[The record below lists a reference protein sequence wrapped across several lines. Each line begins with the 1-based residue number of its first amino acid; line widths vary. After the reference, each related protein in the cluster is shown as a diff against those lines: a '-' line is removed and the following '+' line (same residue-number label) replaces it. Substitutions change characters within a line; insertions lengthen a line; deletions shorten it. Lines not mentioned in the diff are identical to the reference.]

1 MFGESVSMLGTIFKY
16 WGKAEELTCHSLP
29 YHCMDVVAVAD
40 QWWEHSPSI
49 RRSFSQETGLSEEQ
63 TYAWVM
69 FFVAL
74 HDLGKFDIRFQM
86 KALDLAK
93 KTYKANLPKSIGGKS
108 YFHGDEGYT
117 WFVQESDSYFGDIER
132 QSWLQDW
139 FASVAGHHGTIP
151 THSEPNPP
159 PFVEESIKTQDSA
172 ARQEWIQELNHLF
185 LKPAGISFA
194 DIPLKNPPILLA
206 GFCSVCDWLGSNRDY
221 FEFQENSLS
230 QKDKN
235 GPSLK
240 DYFVIRKRKALKILE
255 DFGLLSH
262 INTKG
267 GMKALYP
274 KYNPQNIQVLID
286 KLFLQQS
293 LVIIEANTGSG
304 KTEASLA
311 YASKLLAQD
320 LADSLIFALPTQAT
334 ANAMLERL
342 ESVAGRIFGD
352 RDNVI
357 LAHGKRDSNEHF
369 KKMIERYKRSTSCQ
383 DDFEAGA
390 QCSEWLSSSRKR
402 SFLGQIAVTTVDQV
416 MLSAIRPLR
425 HYFVRSFGIGKGVLI
440 IDEIH
445 AYDAYMYGILEA
457 VIKQQKQA
465 GGSVILLSATLPAYQ
480 KQSLLK
486 AWGIETAINEQAY
499 PLILQATNND
509 VHAFK
514 LENQES
520 GQEKSVEIELW
531 KNDDCSIT
539 TKQLE
544 QIVHAAENGAKV
556 GIVCNLVDDAQ
567 RYAHILSQMTSVPV
581 DIFHSRYRYC
591 DRMDKE
597 KMVKDHYG
605 KDSPNEGR
613 ILIGTQVIEQSLDID
628 FDWLITFICPV
639 DLLFQRIGRLHRH
652 LKRRP
657 DSYKNPLCTVV
668 MPNIDN
674 LDLLENPKK
683 IYGLH
688 DHIYKNTRVLWRTQC
703 LLEQHSEIKFP
714 DAYREWIEC
723 VYDKD
728 TWENE
733 PESLTKL
740 HEEYEI
746 EQCASRFVSKGLTQA
761 NTYFRDSEGN
771 ASSLTREGEMN
782 LSVIPVME
790 ERRIRCFLDD
800 TPVPKSSDKYDR
812 EQLSQNSIGV
822 PSTWEVILPSPKY
835 GLHYL
840 LMMKTEDGWR
850 FDYEG
855 GYLLYT
861 QGRGLQRVKT

>member
-1 MFGESVSMLGTIFKY
+1 
-16 WGKAEELTCHSLP
+16 
-29 YHCMDVVAVAD
+29 MDVVAVAD
-40 QWWEHSPSI
+40 QWWEHSPNI
-49 RRSFSQETGLSEEQ
+49 RRSFSQGTGLSEEQ
-63 TYAWVM
+63 TYAWIM

-86 KALDLAK
+86 KALELAK
-93 KTYKANLPKSIGGKS
+93 ENYKADLPKNIGSKP

-117 WFVQESDSYFGDIER
+117 WFVQESDFYFGDIER
-132 QSWLQDW
+132 QSWLQNW

-159 PFVEESIKTQDSA
+159 PFVEELIKTQDCI
-172 ARQEWIQELNHLF
+172 ARQEWIQELSNLF
-185 LKPAGISFA
+185 LRPAGISFA
-194 DIPLKNPPILLA
+194 DIPLKSPPILLA

-221 FEFQENSLS
+221 FKFQENSSSL
-230 QKDKN
+230 KEN
-235 GPSLK
+235 YPSLK
-240 DYFVIRKRKALKILE
+240 DYFVIRKGKALEILE
-255 DFGLLSH
+255 NFGLLSH

-267 GMKALYP
+267 GMEALYP
-274 KYNPQNIQVLID
+274 EYNPQNIQLLID
-286 KLFLQQS
+286 KLFLKQS

-304 KTEASLA
+304 KTEAALA

-320 LADSLIFALPTQAT
+320 FADNIIFALPTQAT

-352 RDNVI
+352 RDNII

-369 KKMIERYKRSTSCQ
+369 KKMIERYKRSICSK

-402 SFLGQIAVTTVDQV
+402 VFLGQIAVTTVDQV

-486 AWGIETAINEQAY
+486 AWGIETAIDEQAY
-499 PLILQATNND
+499 PLILQAIDND
-509 VHAFK
+509 IHAFK
-514 LENQES
+514 LENNES
-520 GQEKSVEIELW
+520 CQKKRVEIELW

-567 RYAHILSQMTSVPV
+567 RYAHILSEMTSVPV

-591 DRMDKE
+591 DRMNKE
-597 KMVKDHYG
+597 KMVLDHYG
-605 KDSPNEGR
+605 KHSPNEGR
-613 ILIGTQVIEQSLDID
+613 ILVGTQVIEQSLDID
-628 FDWLITFICPV
+628 FDWLITFICPI
-639 DLLFQRIGRLHRH
+639 DLFFQRMGRLHRH
-652 LKRRP
+652 LKQRP

-668 MPNIDN
+668 VPNIDN
-674 LDLLENPKK
+674 LDLLDNPKK
-683 IYGLH
+683 VYGLH
-688 DHIYKNTRVLWRTQC
+688 NLIYENTRVLWRTQC
-703 LLEQHSEIKFP
+703 LLEQYSAIKFP
-714 DAYREWIEC
+714 KAYRDWIEL
-723 VYDKD
+723 VYDKGI
-728 TWENE
+728 WKNE

-740 HEEYEI
+740 HEEYELK
-746 EQCASRFVSKGLTQA
+746 QLASKFVSKGLTQA
-761 NTYFRDSEGN
+761 DTYFRDSEGN

-790 ERRIRCFLDD
+790 RNGLRCFLDG
-800 TPVPKSSDKYDR
+800 TPVPRSSEKYDR

-822 PSTWEVILPSPKY
+822 PSSWGAILPPSNKD

-840 LMMKTEDGWR
+840 PMLRTGEGWR
-850 FDYEG
+850 FDYDD

-861 QGRGLQRVKT
+861 QDRGLQRVKHEKL

>member
-1 MFGESVSMLGTIFKY
+1 
-16 WGKAEELTCHSLP
+16 
-29 YHCMDVVAVAD
+29 MDVVAVAD
-40 QWWEHSPSI
+40 QWWENSPNI

-86 KALDLAK
+86 KALELAK
-93 KTYKANLPKSIGGKS
+93 ENYKANLPKGIGSKS
-108 YFHGDEGYT
+108 YFHGDEGYK
-117 WFVQESDSYFGDIER
+117 WFIKESEIYFGDIER
-132 QSWLQDW
+132 QSWLQNW
-139 FASVAGHHGTIP
+139 FAAVAGHHGTIP
-151 THSEPNPP
+151 NHSEPNPP
-159 PFVEESIKTQDSA
+159 SFVDESIKIQDSV

-221 FEFQENSLS
+221 FEFQRSGS
-230 QKDKN
+230 
-235 GPSLK
+235 SLK
-240 DYFVIRKRKALKILE
+240 DYFIARKRKALHILE

-267 GMKALYP
+267 GMEALYP
-274 KYNPQNIQVLID
+274 KYTPQNIQVLID

-311 YASKLLAQD
+311 YASKLLALD
-320 LADSLIFALPTQAT
+320 LADSLIFALPTQTT
-334 ANAMLERL
+334 ANSMLKRL

-352 RDNVI
+352 RDNII

-480 KQSLLK
+480 KQLLLK
-486 AWGIETAINEQAY
+486 AWGIDTAIDEQAY
-499 PLILQATNND
+499 PLILQAVDND
-509 VHAFK
+509 VHAFT
-514 LENQES
+514 LDNDVS
-520 GQEKSVEIELW
+520 CQEKRVEIELW
-531 KNDDCSIT
+531 KNDDCIIM

-544 QIVHAAENGAKV
+544 QIVQAAENGAKV

-567 RYAHILSQMTSVPV
+567 RYAHILSEMTSVPV

-591 DRMDKE
+591 DRMNKE
-597 KMVKDHYG
+597 KMVLDYYG
-605 KDSPNEGR
+605 ENSFNEGR
-613 ILIGTQVIEQSLDID
+613 ILVGTQVIEQSLNID
-628 FDWLITFICPV
+628 FDWLITFICPI
-639 DLLFQRIGRLHRH
+639 DLLFQRIGRLHRF
-652 LKRRP
+652 LKQRP
-657 DSYKNPLCTVV
+657 NSYKIPLCTVV
-668 MPNIDN
+668 MPKIDN

-688 DHIYKNTRVLWRTQC
+688 NFIYENTRVLWRTQC
-703 LLEQHSEIKFP
+703 LLEQHSAIKFP
-714 DAYREWIEC
+714 NAYRDWIER
-723 VYDKD
+723 VYDKSA
-728 TWENE
+728 WENE

-740 HEEYEI
+740 HEKYEMD
-746 EQCASRFVSKGLTQA
+746 QQASNYASKELTRA
-761 NTYFRDSEGN
+761 DTYFIDSEGN

-790 ERRIRCFLDD
+790 KSGIRCFLDG
-800 TPVPKSSDKYDR
+800 TPVPRSSDKYDR

-822 PSTWEVILPSPKY
+822 PSSWESILPPQSKD

-840 LMMKTEDGWR
+840 LMVKTEYGWR

-861 QGRGLQRVKT
+861 QDRGLQRVKT

>member
-1 MFGESVSMLGTIFKY
+1 
-16 WGKAEELTCHSLP
+16 
-29 YHCMDVVAVAD
+29 MDVVAVAD
-40 QWWEHSPSI
+40 QWWEHSPNI

-63 TYAWVM
+63 TYAWIM

-93 KTYKANLPKSIGGKS
+93 ENYEANLPKSIGGKP
-108 YFHGDEGYT
+108 YFHGDEGYK
-117 WFVQESDSYFGDIER
+117 WFVKESDDYFGDIER
-132 QSWLQDW
+132 QTWLQNW

-159 PFVEESIKTQDSA
+159 PFVEEFIKTQDCI
-172 ARQEWIQELNHLF
+172 ARQEWIQELTHLF
-185 LKPAGISFA
+185 LEPAGLSFA
-194 DIPLKNPPILLA
+194 DIPMKYPSVLLA

-221 FEFQENSLS
+221 FEFQKFDPSLS
-230 QKDKN
+230 L
-235 GPSLK
+235 SLK
-240 DYFVIRKRKALKILE
+240 NYFVTRKRKALEILE

-262 INTKG
+262 INTRG
-267 GMKALYP
+267 GMETLYP
-274 KYNPQNIQVLID
+274 EYSPQNIQLLID

-352 RDNVI
+352 RDNII

-369 KKMIERYKRSTSCQ
+369 KKMIERYKRSIYCQ

-402 SFLGQIAVTTVDQV
+402 AFLGQIAVTTVDQV
-416 MLSAIRPLR
+416 MLSAIRPLH

-480 KQSLLK
+480 KQSLFK
-486 AWGIETAINEQAY
+486 SWGIETAIDEQAY
-499 PLILQATNND
+499 PLILQAIDND

-514 LENQES
+514 LENNES
-520 GQEKSVEIELW
+520 CQEKSVEIELW
-531 KNDDCSIT
+531 KNDDCIIM
-539 TKQLE
+539 TKQLK
-544 QIVHAAENGAKV
+544 QIVHAAENGAKI

-567 RYAHILSQMTSVPV
+567 RYAHILSEMTSLPV

-591 DRMDKE
+591 DRMNKE
-597 KMVKDHYG
+597 KMVLDHYG
-605 KDSPNEGR
+605 KHSPNEGR
-613 ILIGTQVIEQSLDID
+613 ILVGTQVIEQSLDID
-628 FDWLITFICPV
+628 FDWLITFICPI
-639 DLLFQRIGRLHRH
+639 DLLFQRMGRLHRH
-652 LKRRP
+652 LKQRP
-657 DSYKNPLCTVV
+657 DSYKKPLCTVV

-674 LDLLENPKK
+674 KDLLENPKK

-688 DHIYKNTRVLWRTQC
+688 DLIYKNTRVLWRTQC
-703 LLEQHSEIKFP
+703 LLEQYNEIKFP
-714 DAYREWIEC
+714 YAYRDWIER
-723 VYDKD
+723 VYAKG

-746 EQCASRFVSKGLTQA
+746 EQWASKFVSKGLTQA

-790 ERRIRCFLDD
+790 KSGMRYFLDGI
-800 TPVPKSSDKYDR
+800 PVPRSSDKYDR
-812 EQLSQNSIGV
+812 EQLSQNSVGV
-822 PSTWEVILPSPKY
+822 PSTWRAILPKSQD

-840 LMMKTEDGWR
+840 PMLKTEEGWR

-861 QGRGLQRVKT
+861 QDRGLQRVKHEKL